1 MKNKNEIKGYLLVFL
16 ATIAMSNVYI
26 FSKAALRETSL
37 AQFGMFWFAFAL
49 IWNIINLVFFKGY
62 KDIFP
67 IEKKNLW
74 ILLGLGFVEIV
85 GTIGFFSAIKIM
97 DNPSIVSFLTNISPI
112 YVSILGYFML
122 KEKLTKLEVIGSL
135 LILTGAF
142 IISYHPNWRTNDQFY
157 LGLLII
163 IVYTFI
169 FAFGKIISKRHIKN
183 IKPNLLSVNRV
194 IFLFIFSSIAF
205 FIGGEPINI
214 SQTALLNIGI
224 GSLLGPLLAA
234 LAGYNAIK
242 YIPAS
247 KASMLGTIKGLFVM
261 ITAYLYFDILP
272 MNYQIIGGVLTITG
286 ALLITFGKQFQK
298 QKSNKI

>member
-1 MKNKNEIKGYLLVFL
+1 MRNKNEIKGYLLVFL

-26 FSKAALRETSL
+26 FSKAALQEISL

-49 IWNIINLVFFKGY
+49 LWNLINLFVFKGY
-62 KDIFP
+62 KDILP

-74 ILLGLGFVEIV
+74 ILLGLGTVEIL

-112 YVSILGYFML
+112 YVSILGYFLL
-122 KEKLTKLEVIGSL
+122 KEKLTKLEIFGSI
-135 LILTGAF
+135 LILMGAF
-142 IISYHPNWRTNDQFY
+142 IISYHPNWQTSKQFY
-157 LGLLII
+157 LGLII
-163 IVYTFI
+163 IVVYTFI
-169 FAFGKIISKRHIKN
+169 FAFGKIISKKHIKT
-183 IKPNLLSVNRV
+183 IKPNLLSINRV
-194 IFLFIFSSIAF
+194 VFLFIFSSIAF
-205 FIGGEPINI
+205 VINGESVHI

-261 ITAYLYFDILP
+261 ITAYLYFGTFPLY
-272 MNYQIIGGVLTITG
+272 YQIVGGILTIIG
-286 ALLITFGKQFQK
+286 ALLITFGKQLQK
-298 QKSNKI
+298 QK

>member
-1 MKNKNEIKGYLLVFL
+1 MKNKSEIKGYLLVL
-16 ATIAMSNVYI
+16 IATIAMSNVYI
-26 FSKAALRETSL
+26 FSKAALREVSL
-37 AQFGMFWFAFAL
+37 AQFGTFWFGFAL
-49 IWNIINLVFFKGY
+49 LWNIINLFFFKGY

-67 IEKKNLW
+67 IKKKNIW
-74 ILLGLGFVEIV
+74 ILLGLGAVEIV
-85 GTIGFFSAIKIM
+85 GTLGFFSAIKIM
-97 DNPSIVSFLTNISPI
+97 ENPSIVSFLTNISPV

-122 KEKLTKLEVIGSL
+122 KEKLTKLEIWGSL

-142 IISYHPNWRTNDQFY
+142 VISYHPDWQVSNQFY

-163 IVYTFI
+163 VVYTFV
-169 FAFGKIISKRHIKN
+169 FAFGKIISKKHIKM
-183 IKPNLLSVNRV
+183 IKPNLLSINRV
-194 IFLFIFSSIAF
+194 IWLFLFSFTIFIF
-205 FIGGEPINI
+205 KGESVHIN
-214 SQTALLNIGI
+214 QTALLNIGI

-272 MNYQIIGGVLTITG
+272 MTYQMIGGGLTIFG

-298 QKSNKI
+298 KN